1 MDSRRRR
8 DTRARIA
15 RDIIGTRPR
24 RHATPSTRH
33 RSRVES
39 SKCKTPSI
47 RARACEAHSTRTRVI
62 VVVVRDSAVSSDV
75 CPSAERSAIHR
86 AVNPDV
92 PCGMDVCPFGGTRTT
107 RYSTSPFPLRIP
119 LLATILAGMSAQPFD
134 AGSKNHSKIHCLA
147 RYCGVLHANFDT
159 QPSIRDLRRRTDHTA
174 HDAGRTLIW
183 INAESFAARCV
194 RAPGDT
200 RKHHGAVPDAPI
212 SVARTARVKCTPVYT
227 VLYFPRY
234 PRSVLCNHRDVDS
247 RRL

>member
-33 RSRVES
+33 RGQVES

-86 AVNPDV
+86 AANPDA
-92 PCGMDVCPFGGTRTT
+92 PCGMDVCPFGGTRTM

-119 LLATILAGMSAQPFD
+119 LLATIVAGMSAQPFD
-134 AGSKNHSKIHCLA
+134 AGSKNHSKSIALQETA
-147 RYCGVLHANFDT
+147 AYC
-159 QPSIRDLRRRTDHTA
+159 
-174 HDAGRTLIW
+174 
-183 INAESFAARCV
+183 
-194 RAPGDT
+194 T
-200 RKHHGAVPDAPI
+200 RI
-212 SVARTARVKCTPVYT
+212 STR
-227 VLYFPRY
+227 
-234 PRSVLCNHRDVDS
+234 S
-247 RRL
+247 RRFAIFDGGPIIRHTMPGAL